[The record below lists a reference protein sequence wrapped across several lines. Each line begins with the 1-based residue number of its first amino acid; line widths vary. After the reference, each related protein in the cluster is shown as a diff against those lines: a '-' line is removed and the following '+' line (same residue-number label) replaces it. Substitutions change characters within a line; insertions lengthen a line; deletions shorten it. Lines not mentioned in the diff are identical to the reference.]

1 MCLRY
6 ENLLL
11 NGTAPPPNLARTF
24 VEGTWESSQKH
35 GWNLHLAETMAG
47 TFAELRVSDRYHG
60 MHGIHGSNNSV
71 FLVRRCPV
79 WLDI

>member
-11 NGTAPPPNLARTF
+11 NGTAPPPNLPTTF
-24 VEGTWESSQKH
+24 AKEH
-35 GWNLHLAETMAG
+35 GNLPKSIAETMAG

-60 MHGIHGSNNSV
+60 MHGIHGSNNSA